1 MAKDSPRP
9 AYATDDRVLASL
21 REVMTFGRPEWTGGG
36 PQEWTQ
42 LTIEK
47 MAIEELDCESW
58 AGVPADWMRPAI
70 APLLARLVAEGWAG
84 TKRGTYER
92 RINGDCF
99 WRRAPLSLEEWA
111 RVAEDDPCWFPW
123 ERAVLGRDREGPHL
137 ERVARRDNPVVALAP
152 ELLRC
157 SGPTRVASFLAALA
171 ARAELA
177 CGGDPGD
184 VAVLA
189 GAVGRALLRWGEG
202 RMRERGGLAYV
213 LPPWRPDRHR
223 PRTLLCELGAR
234 ERRRELEPEP
244 TCTRAIGDVALPLP
258 PRAPPQLTF
267 AW

>member
-21 REVMTFGRPEWTGGG
+21 REVMTFGRREWTGGG

-42 LTIEK
+42 LTVEK
-47 MAIEELDCESW
+47 MVLEELDCESW

-84 TKRGTYER
+84 TRRGTFER

-137 ERVARRDNPVVALAP
+137 ERGHRRDNPVAPLAA

-157 SGPTRVASFLAALA
+157 SGPTRLASFLGALA
-171 ARAELA
+171 ARAELV
-177 CGGDPGD
+177 CGGAPDD

-189 GAVGRALLRWGEG
+189 GAVGRGLLRRGEE
-202 RMRERGGLAYV
+202 RMRERGGLAFV
-213 LPPWRPDRHR
+213 LPPWRPDLRRH
-223 PRTLLCELGAR
+223 RTLLCELDAR
-234 ERRRELEPEP
+234 TRRAEPEP
-244 TCTRAIGDVALPLP
+244 TCARELGPAVLPLP
-258 PRAPPQLTF
+258 PRAPSQLAF